1 MDNQLTTTFIPKKPL
16 AESSGPIGSAPV
28 SRPVGLLSTI
38 SVLLFFVTIATA
50 VGMYFWKA
58 YETSQVVTLSASIAN
73 VEKTFEP
80 DLIAKL
86 QSLDHQLTN
95 ANTLLGN
102 HTVVSPIFDMLEA
115 STLKQVQF
123 NKFDVTFD
131 PVKGTN
137 VIMSG
142 VADSYQSI
150 AQQSDVLGSNTFLQ
164 NVLFS
169 NFFLNQKGQISFD
182 LTFGVKPS
190 FVDFEKAP
198 LASAGQGATP

>member
-1 MDNQLTTTFIPKKPL
+1 
-16 AESSGPIGSAPV
+16 
-28 SRPVGLLSTI
+28 
-38 SVLLFFVTIATA
+38 
-50 VGMYFWKA
+50 
-58 YETSQVVTLSASIAN
+58 
-73 VEKTFEP
+73 
-80 DLIAKL
+80 
-86 QSLDHQLTN
+86 
-95 ANTLLGN
+95 
-102 HTVVSPIFDMLEA
+102 
-115 STLKQVQF
+115 
-123 NKFDVTFD
+123 
-131 PVKGTN
+131 
-137 VIMSG
+137 MSG